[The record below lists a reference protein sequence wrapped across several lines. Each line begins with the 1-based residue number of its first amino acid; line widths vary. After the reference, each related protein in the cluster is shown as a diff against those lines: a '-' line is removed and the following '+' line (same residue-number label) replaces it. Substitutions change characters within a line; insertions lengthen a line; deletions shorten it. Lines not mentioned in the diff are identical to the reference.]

1 MRLVAHVVSF
11 RGVAN
16 VHRIKQDFI
25 FSLTP
30 DWYANHAQRYR
41 FFTRP
46 AVRTGLEWKIPFN
59 GPGFKAY
66 NSPFCIRGAALG
78 FP

>member
-16 VHRIKQDFI
+16 VQRIKQDFI

-30 DWYANHAQRYR
+30 DWYENHAQGHW

-46 AVRTGLEWKIPFN
+46 AVRTGLERKIPLN
-59 GPGFKAY
+59 G
-66 NSPFCIRGAALG
+66 ALRLTTPH
-78 FP
+78 FA